1 MKNKKLVKKFYNM
14 IKKKHAQLLHQ
25 EKKTIENMED
35 FFEAYKYDVQSID
48 ICAASDL
55 LALVEEKEAL
65 NREMEYTVKIIQ
77 VLGDELK

>member
-14 IKKKHAQLLHQ
+14 IEKKHAQLLQH
-25 EKKTIENMED
+25 EKKTIKEIEKLLTTHSTY
-35 FFEAYKYDVQSID
+35 AYGFGIQE
-48 ICAASDL
+48 ASDL
-55 LALVEEKEAL
+55 LALAEEKEAL

>member
-1 MKNKKLVKKFYNM
+1 MKNKKLVKKFYKLM
-14 IKKKHAQLLHQ
+14 EKKHAQLLQQ
-25 EKKTIENMED
+25 EKKTIRDMED
-35 FFEAYKYDVQSID
+35 FFEAYKDDVQSIS

>member
-25 EKKTIENMED
+25 EEKTIEQMED
-35 FFEAYKYDVQSID
+35 FFKAYKGDVESIS

>member
-1 MKNKKLVKKFYNM
+1 MKNKKLVKKFYKLM
-14 IKKKHAQLLHQ
+14 EKKHSQLLRQ
-25 EKKTIENMED
+25 EKKTIKDIED

-65 NREMEYTVKIIQ
+65 NREMEYTTKILQ
-77 VLGDELK
+77 VLGDEVK

>member
-14 IKKKHAQLLHQ
+14 IKKKHTQLLHQ
-25 EKKTIENMED
+25 EKKTIEDMED
-35 FFEAYKYDVQSID
+35 FFKAYKGDVESIS

-65 NREMEYTVKIIQ
+65 NREMEYTTKILQ
-77 VLGDELK
+77 VLGDEVK